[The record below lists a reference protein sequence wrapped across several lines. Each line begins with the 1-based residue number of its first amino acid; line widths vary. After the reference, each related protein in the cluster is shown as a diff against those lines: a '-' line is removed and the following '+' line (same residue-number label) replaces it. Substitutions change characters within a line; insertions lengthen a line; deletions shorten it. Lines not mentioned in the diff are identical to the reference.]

1 MSLSREEPF
10 NTGCTGVEAFVFP
23 VDITVGITSTVPA
36 AVVVSADPTLLV
48 PVTVAVFLCT
58 SAEHVLPN
66 DCEAG

>member
-1 MSLSREEPF
+1 M
-10 NTGCTGVEAFVFP
+10 EAFVFP

-48 PVTVAVFLCT
+48 PVPVIVAVFLCT

-66 DCEAG
+66 DCEAGRGWRDSSSF

>member
-1 MSLSREEPF
+1 M
-10 NTGCTGVEAFVFP
+10 EAFVFP